1 MIQSLR
7 KILAVAVLAVPFA
20 ANATIF
26 QFTASL
32 NGANENPG
40 SANQGFGSAALRYFD
55 QGTASLADDRFDF
68 VLSAISLGAVATA
81 FHIHGAA
88 TFAENAPVRIAL
100 NAAPFVTLTN
110 AGGTL
115 VVIGNNVVAPVLI
128 AATPVTGVNAGH
140 PAMSFLQMLQ
150 SGLAYVNVHTAA
162 QPGGAIRGQLIQ
174 VAAIVPEPEA
184 YGMMLVG
191 LALMGVVVRRRKQT

>member
-1 MIQSLR
+1 MIQSMR
-7 KILAVAVLAVPFA
+7 KFLAVAVLAVPFA

-32 NGANENPG
+32 NAANEVQG
-40 SANQGFGSAALRYFD
+40 SANQGFGSASLKYYD
-55 QGTASLADDRFDF
+55 QGTGSLADDKYDF
-68 VLSAISLGAVATA
+68 VMSAIGLGAVATA

-88 TFAENAPVRIAL
+88 TVAENAPVRVGL
-100 NAAPFVTLTN
+100 DVAPFVTLMN

-115 VVIGNNVVAPVLI
+115 VVTGNNVVAPVLI

-162 QPGGAIRGQLIQ
+162 QPAGAIRGQLVQ

-191 LALMGVVVRRRKQT
+191 LALMGVVVGRRKRA